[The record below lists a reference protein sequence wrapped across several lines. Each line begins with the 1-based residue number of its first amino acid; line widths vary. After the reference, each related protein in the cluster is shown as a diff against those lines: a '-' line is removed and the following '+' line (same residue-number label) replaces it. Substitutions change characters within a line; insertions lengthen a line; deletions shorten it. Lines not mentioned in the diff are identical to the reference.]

1 LTHPNESQPAPPEE
15 EVSLEEM
22 RDALLK
28 QLYKERA
35 SLKGVALV
43 QGLKALAA
51 LVQQDKAEP
60 RRPRALHR
68 HVLPAPHHEA
78 RGVPPPPDPHRDAAD
93 AVADPLPGRPRQ
105 DHARVDA
112 AADLGGSAK
121 TRTSAS
127 SSSARTT
134 TRSEGIMQVIQAELT
149 DNQELIRDFGPF
161 KPSPDDGTSRGR
173 SAA

>member
-1 LTHPNESQPAPPEE
+1 LTHPNESPPAPPEE

-60 RRPRALHR
+60 EKPMSR
-68 HVLPAPHHEA
+68 
-78 RGVPPPPDPHRDAAD
+78 
-93 AVADPLPGRPRQ
+93 
-105 DHARVDA
+105 
-112 AADLGGSAK
+112 S
-121 TRTSAS
+121 RTVCS
-127 SSSARTT
+127 
-134 TRSEGIMQVIQAELT
+134 TRSRT
-149 DNQELIRDFGPF
+149 FPPR
-161 KPSPDDGTSRGR
+161 TRG
-173 SAA
+173 SC

>member
-60 RRPRALHR
+60 EKADVAEPHSLLDQIKN
-68 HVLPAPHHEA
+68 VPAA
-78 RGVPPPPDPHRDAAD
+78 
-93 AVADPLPGRPRQ
+93 
-105 DHARVDA
+105 HARK
-112 AADLGGSAK
+112 LL
-121 TRTSAS
+121 T
-127 SSSARTT
+127 
-134 TRSEGIMQVIQAELT
+134 AELARLGSET
-149 DNQELIRDFGPF
+149 AAHQAALDELEG
-161 KPSPDDGTSRGR
+161 K
-173 SAA
+173 